1 MTTGYGINGIGYSPL
16 GNLGLG
22 STGTFASYDYCMP
35 SSMGMYGMGN
45 MGAVPGMYG
54 MYNYMNPE
62 QMTQMG
68 QRIET
73 SQLAHASS
81 MHGNVKTMQVT
92 NQLQSTDAVAAGMI
106 NDGGLLLKVSEMKS
120 KINNGDL
127 HGAVGI
133 YKELKELVYNRFKDE
148 LASRGDEISV
158 QVELR
163 NIIDNYYYDT
173 NGTQLRADIEQCG
186 ESGYKNGFRQIWEKG
201 HSKLTIKQALHQIY
215 GDRIDG
221 AANEKT
227 EQVIGKAGGLVA
239 SAVEGAGYGG
249 LAAGVAGTLLNV
261 GSLLLTGRTALNW
274 STVWKGACKFSV
286 LGAVGNTAWKFI

>member
-158 QVELR
+158 HVW
-163 NIIDNYYYDT
+163 
-173 NGTQLRADIEQCG
+173 QLPFGRCV
-186 ESGYKNGFRQIWEKG
+186 
-201 HSKLTIKQALHQIY
+201 L
-215 GDRIDG
+215 
-221 AANEKT
+221 
-227 EQVIGKAGGLVA
+227 LVRL
-239 SAVEGAGYGG
+239 S
-249 LAAGVAGTLLNV
+249 VARCSN
-261 GSLLLTGRTALNW
+261 
-274 STVWKGACKFSV
+274 
-286 LGAVGNTAWKFI
+286 

>member
-45 MGAVPGMYG
+45 MGTVPGMYG
-54 MYNYMNPE
+54 AYNYMNPE
-62 QMTQMG
+62 QMTQMN
-68 QRIET
+68 QRIEV
-73 SQLAHASS
+73 SHLDHASN
-81 MHGNVKTMQVT
+81 MHGNVKKMQVE
-92 NQLQSTDAVAAGMI
+92 NQLQSTDALAANMI
-106 NDGGLLLKVSEMKS
+106 NDGGLQLKVTEMKS

-127 HGAVGI
+127 QGAVNL
-133 YKELKELVYNRFKDE
+133 YKELEGLVYNRFKSVI
-148 LASRGDEISV
+148 AGRGEEISV
-158 QVELR
+158 QVEVK
-163 NIIDNYYYDT
+163 NIIDNYYYST

-221 AANEKT
+221 AANEKA
-227 EQVIGKAGGLVA
+227 EQLIGKAGGLVA
-239 SAVEGAGYGG
+239 SAGEGLGYGG
-249 LAAGVAGTLLNV
+249 LATGVAGTLLNV
-261 GSLLLTGRTALNW
+261 GSLLLKGKPAFEW
-274 STVWKGACKFSV
+274 SKVWKATRC
-286 LGAVGNTAWKFI
+286 GAVVGAVINTGWKFI

>member
-1 MTTGYGINGIGYSPL
+1 MTTGYGINGLNYSPL

-54 MYNYMNPE
+54 AYNYMNPE
-62 QMTQMG
+62 QMTQMN
-68 QRIET
+68 QRIEVSHLDHT
-73 SQLAHASS
+73 SN
-81 MHGNVKTMQVT
+81 MHGNVKKMQVE
-92 NQLQSTDAVAAGMI
+92 NQLQSTDALAANMI
-106 NDGGLLLKVSEMKS
+106 NDGGLQLKVTEIKS

-127 HGAVGI
+127 QGAVNL
-133 YKELKELVYNRFKDE
+133 YKELEGLVYNRFKSVI
-148 LASRGDEISV
+148 AGRGEEISV
-158 QVELR
+158 QVEVR
-163 NIIDNYYYDT
+163 NIIDNYYYNT

-186 ESGYKNGFRQIWEKG
+186 ENGYKNGFRQVWAKG

-227 EQVIGKAGGLVA
+227 EQLIGKVG
-239 SAVEGAGYGG
+239 GG
-249 LAAGVAGTLLNV
+249 LASVGEGVGYGALVVGAAGTLLNV
-261 GSLLLTGRTALNW
+261 GSLLLRGKTFIDW
-274 STVWKGACKFSV
+274 STVWKGARWGAV
-286 LGAVGNTAWKFI
+286 VGAVGS

>member
-54 MYNYMNPE
+54 AYNYMNPE
-62 QMTQMG
+62 QMTQMN
-68 QRIET
+68 QRIEV
-73 SQLAHASS
+73 SHLDHASN
-81 MHGNVKTMQVT
+81 MHGNVKKMQVE
-92 NQLQSTDAVAAGMI
+92 NQLQSTDALAANMI
-106 NDGGLLLKVSEMKS
+106 NDGGLTLKVTEMKS

-127 HGAVGI
+127 QGAVNL
-133 YKELKELVYNRFKDE
+133 YKELEGLVYNRFKGE
-148 LASRGDEISV
+148 IAGRGEEISV
-158 QVELR
+158 QVEVR
-163 NIIDNYYYDT
+163 NIIENYYYNT
-173 NGTQLRADIEQCG
+173 NKTNLRADIEQCG

-249 LAAGVAGTLLNV
+249 LAFGVAGTLLNV
-261 GSLLLTGRTALNW
+261 ASLLLRGKTAFNW
-274 STVWKGACKFSV
+274 SKVWKGACRFSV

>member
-35 SSMGMYGMGN
+35 STMGMYGMGN
-45 MGAVPGMYG
+45 MGALPGMYG

-62 QMTQMG
+62 HMTQMG

-73 SQLAHASS
+73 SQLAHASN

-92 NQLQSTDAVAAGMI
+92 NQLQSTDALAAGMI
-106 NDGGLLLKVSEMKS
+106 NDGGLQLKVTEMKS
-120 KINNGDL
+120 KINSGDL
-127 HGAVGI
+127 QGAVGL

-158 QVELR
+158 QVEIKNL
-163 NIIDNYYYDT
+163 IDNYYYST

-186 ESGYKNGFRQIWEKG
+186 ESGYKNGFRQIFEKG

-215 GDRIDG
+215 GERIDG
-221 AANEKT
+221 AAKERT
-227 EQVIGKAGGLVA
+227 EQVIGNVG
-239 SAVEGAGYGG
+239 GG
-249 LAAGVAGTLLNV
+249 LASAGEGAAYGSIAVGAAAGLVNIASTLLCGRALVPWSWV
-261 GSLLLTGRTALNW
+261 G
-274 STVWKGACKFSV
+274 KGMRW
-286 LGAVGNTAWKFI
+286 GAVGGAVINTAWKFI